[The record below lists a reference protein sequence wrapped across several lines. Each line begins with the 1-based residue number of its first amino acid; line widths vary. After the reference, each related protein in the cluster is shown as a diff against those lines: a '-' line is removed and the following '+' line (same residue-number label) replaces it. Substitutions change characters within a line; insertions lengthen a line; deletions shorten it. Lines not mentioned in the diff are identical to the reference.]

1 MAARARPDSL
11 GSSSQLLEASLGIL
25 PGHSDQPP
33 EDAPFTANR
42 SAEDH
47 FIIDI
52 K

>member
-1 MAARARPDSL
+1 MAARTRPDSL

-42 SAEDH
+42 SAQDH